1 MGDTD
6 ICNMWKSHFDSLYNF
21 VPDSGVKE
29 SVYDMID
36 KLDDKMGW
44 NVIVNDVRNILA
56 RQKRN
61 RSPGPNGVCME
72 VFMYGGLK
80 LLIHL
85 SLFFLH
91 AV

>member
-6 ICNMWKSHFDSLYNF
+6 ICSMWKSHFDSLYNS
-21 VPDSGVKE
+21 VPDSGVNE
-29 SVYDMID
+29 SVPDMID

-44 NVIVNDVRNILA
+44 NVTVNDVHNILA

-72 VFMYGGLK
+72 VFM
-80 LLIHL
+80 
-85 SLFFLH
+85 
-91 AV
+91 

>member
-1 MGDTD
+1 VGDTD
-6 ICNMWKSHFDSLYNF
+6 ICNMWKSHFDCLYNS

-29 SVYDMID
+29 SVPDMTD

-61 RSPGPNGVCME
+61 RSPGPNDVCME

-80 LLIHL
+80 LLLHL
-85 SLFFLH
+85 SLFLH